1 MTLPPTSTEPEA
13 PVLSIRGLYV
23 RLSRNGDAST
33 VLDGID
39 FDLARG
45 EVVAL
50 VGESGSGKSTI
61 GLTLQG
67 LLPAE
72 AQPEISGSVRLAG
85 REIVGAKPHA
95 LREIRRSL
103 VRAVPQDPMGALNPT
118 MSIGAQL
125 RESGLSADEV
135 LDWLTRTG
143 LPDPR
148 RIASDLPHRLSG
160 GQRQRVLIAMI
171 MAARPR
177 VLIADEPTTALDVTV
192 QAQILTLLKDLARE
206 HNTAILFIT
215 HDLAVAAELA
225 DRVMVLY
232 GGRVA
237 EVGDTRAL
245 ITAPAHPYSAGLL
258 SARFDL
264 DSSRDRQLV
273 TLSAE
278 HLRDRPVGAHCN
290 YVTRCPLA
298 EADCSERR
306 PDLVRVQ
313 HGRQVACF
321 HADRVPGLLARVREA
336 PGWPA
341 PVSSDANALELYRIT
356 KSFGPGRTLLRP
368 ARQTQVLAG
377 IDLRMR
383 QGECVALVGESGS
396 GKSTLLRIAAGLLD
410 PDHGDV
416 SWLGGVPPQ
425 VVFQDAVASLTPW
438 LTVGEQIRDRLRPLG
453 LSRREQD
460 FRVAGALKLVGVDP
474 ALAGALPSELSG
486 GQCQRV
492 TVARAVVVP
501 PKLLLCDEPISA
513 MDVSL
518 AAQTLN
524 LLGGLR
530 RSMGMAMLF
539 VTHDL
544 AAARLIADRIAVLE
558 KGHLVEIGEPHQVI
572 SAPQAPYTK
581 KLVGA
586 VPRLAG

>member
-1 MTLPPTSTEPEA
+1 MSSDTQPRDSLA
-13 PVLSIRGLYV
+13 PILSIRGLNV
-23 RLSRNGDAST
+23 RLSRDGRAST

-39 FDLARG
+39 FDLAPG

-67 LLPAE
+67 LLPVE

-85 REIVGAKPHA
+85 REVVGAKPHE
-95 LREIRRSL
+95 LRDIRRML

-118 MSIGAQL
+118 MSVGAQL
-125 RESGLSADEV
+125 RESGLTSGEV
-135 LDWLTRTG
+135 LDWLARTG
-143 LPDPR
+143 LPDPS
-148 RIASDLPHRLSG
+148 RIAADMPHRLSG
-160 GQRQRVLIAMI
+160 GQRQRVLIAMS

-192 QAQILTLLKDLARE
+192 QAQILTLLKELARE
-206 HNTAILFIT
+206 HETAILFIT

-245 ITAPAHPYSAGLL
+245 IAAPSHPYSAGLL

-264 DSSRDRQLV
+264 DSDRNRQLA
-273 TLSAE
+273 TLSSEAI
-278 HLRDRPVGAHCN
+278 RSRPTGAHCN
-290 YVTRCPLA
+290 YITRCPLA
-298 EADCSERR
+298 EADCAERR
-306 PDLVRVQ
+306 PDLRRRQ
-313 HGRQVACF
+313 DGRQVAC
-321 HADRVPGLLARVREA
+321 HHDHRVPDLLAQAREA
-336 PGWPA
+336 PAWPEA
-341 PVSSDANALELYRIT
+341 VDREANALELFRIS
-356 KSFGPGRTLLRP
+356 KSFGSKAGLLRP
-368 ARQTQVLAG
+368 ARQTRVLDG
-377 IDLRMR
+377 IDLRIR

-396 GKSTLLRIAAGLLD
+396 GKSTLLRIAAGLLPAD
-410 PDHGDV
+410 DGDV
-416 SWLGGVPPQ
+416 SWFGGVPPQ
-425 VVFQDAVASLTPW
+425 VVFQDAVAALTPW

-453 LSRREQD
+453 LSRTEQD
-460 FRVAGALKLVGVDP
+460 GKVAEALKLVGVDP

-501 PKLLLCDEPISA
+501 PRLLLCDEPISA

-524 LLGGLR
+524 LLGSLR

-558 KGHLVEIGEPHQVI
+558 KGHLVEIGEPDQVI
-572 SAPQAPYTK
+572 TVPQAPYTK
-581 KLVGA
+581 MLVGA
-586 VPRLAG
+586 VPRLAS